1 MAIQLP
7 NATLLNSLN
16 PTARRSL
23 LVALFTL
30 LLLRGRI
37 ADIPN
42 VAFSKLKTVATR
54 QDISQEELAQ
64 ALQQVYINEPDG
76 SKTLLVPH
84 KGHISKVTI
93 YPTSS
98 SALAKSA
105 KHFPLVPTSNKANL
119 DKTFLR
125 QLLPILRIAFP
136 SWHSKE
142 ALILVMHS
150 FFLVLRTVLSIGVAR
165 LDGRIVRDLVS
176 ADGKGFAKGIG
187 IWLLLAIPST
197 YTNSMIRHLQ
207 AKLSSR
213 MRTRLTR
220 YADDLYLSSAPDLRY
235 YRVTLEG
242 GLADVDQY
250 ITSDITSFCDALS
263 GIYGNVLKPSLDFV
277 LFTSQLAFLLG
288 FRGTTSL
295 FLTYYLTAKIL
306 RAVTPAF
313 GRLAAVEARLE
324 GEYRAGMGRV
334 GRESEEIAFYG
345 GGLRERSILG
355 RAYMRLIKHVNS
367 IYKIRIAYEWTEDFL
382 IKYMWSAAGYG
393 VISIPVFMRR
403 VRNVGIQA
411 RGPRPHEKP
420 DNEVANRTESYIS
433 SRRLLLSLGDAGGR
447 LMYVYKDLLEL
458 AGLTARLYT
467 LLATLHNLPHPP
479 LPDDPALENIVLRGV
494 DVGIP
499 TAAPQFV
506 TPSESTEDVLLAPE
520 QSEAFA
526 RKAATT
532 TVFVKGLS
540 FELNPGEHLMITGS
554 NGVGKT
560 AIARVMAGLWAAQG
574 GGNVKRPMGKK
585 GVFVVPQRA
594 YMVTGTLL
602 DQIIYPDSYPD
613 FLASGR
619 THEELM
625 EILTAVNL
633 AYLPSRE
640 GGWSTRKEW
649 RDVLSGGEKQRMG
662 MARVFYHRPKFAVL
676 DECTSAVSSDVEG
689 RMYEHAKSLG
699 ITLITISLRP
709 ALMRYH
715 TQLLTIA
722 GDGTGR
728 WTLKRIGTAEER
740 MDLDREIVTLE
751 NKLAEVEKWET
762 RVKELE
768 RLLKV
773 QEI

>member
-1 MAIQLP
+1 
-7 NATLLNSLN
+7 
-16 PTARRSL
+16 
-23 LVALFTL
+23 
-30 LLLRGRI
+30 
-37 ADIPN
+37 
-42 VAFSKLKTVATR
+42 
-54 QDISQEELAQ
+54 
-64 ALQQVYINEPDG
+64 
-76 SKTLLVPH
+76 
-84 KGHISKVTI
+84 
-93 YPTSS
+93 
-98 SALAKSA
+98 
-105 KHFPLVPTSNKANL
+105 
-119 DKTFLR
+119 
-125 QLLPILRIAFP
+125 
-136 SWHSKE
+136 
-142 ALILVMHS
+142 MHS
-150 FFLVLRTVLSIGVAR
+150 FFLVLRTILSIGVAR

-187 IWLLLAIPST
+187 LWFLLAIPST

-220 YADDLYLSSAPDLRY
+220 YTDDLYLSSAPDLRY
-235 YRVTLEG
+235 YRVALEG

-250 ITSDITSFCDALS
+250 ITSDITSFCDALA

-277 LFTSQLAFLLG
+277 LFTSQLALSLG

-306 RAVTPAF
+306 RSVTPAF
-313 GRLAAVEARLE
+313 GRLASVEARLE

-355 RAYMRLIKHVNS
+355 RAYMRLIKHINS

-382 IKYMWSAAGYG
+382 IKYMWSAAGYC

-403 VRNVGIQA
+403 VRNVGIQTQ
-411 RGPRPHEKP
+411 GPRPHEKP

-467 LLATLHNLPHPP
+467 LLSTLHNLPLPP
-479 LPDDPALENIVLRGV
+479 LPGDPSQENIVLRGV

-499 TAAPQFV
+499 TAAPQFFT
-506 TPSESTEDVLLAPE
+506 TPSESTEDVSPSSDG
-520 QSEAFA
+520 SEAFA

-532 TVFVKGLS
+532 TVLVKGLS
-540 FELNPGEHLMITGS
+540 FVLCPGEHLMITGS
-554 NGVGKT
+554 NGVGKS

-574 GGNVKRPMGKK
+574 GGEVRRPMGKK
-585 GVFVVPQRA
+585 GMFVVPQRA

-613 FLASGR
+613 FVASGR
-619 THEELM
+619 THEQLM

-649 RDVLSGGEKQRMG
+649 RDVLSGGEKQRMA
-662 MARVFYHRPKFAVL
+662 MARVFYHRPKFAIL

-699 ITLITISLRP
+699 ITLVTISLRP

-740 MDLDREIVTLE
+740 MDMDREIVTLE

-773 QEI
+773 QDI